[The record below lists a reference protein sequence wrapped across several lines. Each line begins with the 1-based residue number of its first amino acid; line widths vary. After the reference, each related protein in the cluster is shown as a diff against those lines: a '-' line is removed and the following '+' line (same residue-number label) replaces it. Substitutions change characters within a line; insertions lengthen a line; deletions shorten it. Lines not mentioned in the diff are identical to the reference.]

1 MRVRIYATRDLA
13 QAAID
18 AIDAARNPLGTEEAT
33 LPSGAIETRPAK
45 TWAHPLELQDG
56 RFAVTAEDPDAQGVS
71 TIEMVLDA
79 DGEPIIRDGR
89 VVMRE
94 VV

>member
-1 MRVRIYATRDLA
+1 MRVRIYATQGLA

-18 AIDAARNPLGTEEAT
+18 AIDAARNPSGTEEVT

-45 TWAHPLELQDG
+45 TWAHPIELEDA

-71 TIEMVLDA
+71 TIEMVLGA
-79 DGEPIIRDGR
+79 NGEPVIRDGR